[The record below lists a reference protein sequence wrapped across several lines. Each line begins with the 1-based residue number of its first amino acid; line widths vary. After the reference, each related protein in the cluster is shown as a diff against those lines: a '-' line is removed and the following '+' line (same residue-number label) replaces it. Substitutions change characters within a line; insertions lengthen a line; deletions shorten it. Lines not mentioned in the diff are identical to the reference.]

1 LRKLFP
7 EGFRVLLAPAVALPA
22 ELPRLLD
29 GLPVV
34 VPVDEPVV
42 PIDEPVVVPVA
53 VEPPAVAPPAEPV
66 PLCAT
71 ASVLVSASA
80 VANPI
85 VASLDLMTLSL
96 VVPTREQR
104 RRALRRS

>member
-1 LRKLFP
+1 MMKLFP
-7 EGFRVLLAPAVALPA
+7 DGFRVLLAPAVALPA

-29 GLPVV
+29 GLPVPVV

-53 VEPPAVAPPAEPV
+53 VEPPAVDPPPAEPA
-66 PLCAT
+66 PLCAM
-71 ASVLVSASA
+71 ASVLVSTSA

-85 VASLDLMTLSL
+85 AASRDLMILSL
-96 VVPTREQR
+96 V
-104 RRALRRS
+104 

>member
-1 LRKLFP
+1 VLF
-7 EGFRVLLAPAVALPA
+7 APAAELPA
-22 ELPRLLD
+22 LLPRLLG

-53 VEPPAVAPPAEPV
+53 VEPPPAEPA
-66 PLCAT
+66 PLCAK
-71 ASVLVSASA
+71 ASVLVSANA

-85 VASLDLMTLSL
+85 VISLMIVIPHLLRQGRNDDAPTDVPMLM
-96 VVPTREQR
+96 RK
-104 RRALRRS
+104 

>member
-1 LRKLFP
+1 MKLFP
-7 EGFRVLLAPAVALPA
+7 DGFRVLLAPAVALPA

-34 VPVDEPVV
+34 VAVDEPVV

-53 VEPPAVAPPAEPV
+53 VEPPAVDPPPAEPA
-66 PLCAT
+66 PLCAM
-71 ASVLVSASA
+71 ASVLVSTSA

-85 VASLDLMTLSL
+85 VASRDLMILSL
-96 VVPTREQR
+96 V
-104 RRALRRS
+104 

>member
-1 LRKLFP
+1 MKLFP
-7 EGFRVLLAPAVALPA
+7 DGFTVLLAPAVALPA

-29 GLPVV
+29 GLAVPVV

-53 VEPPAVAPPAEPV
+53 VEPPAVDAPPAEPA
-66 PLCAT
+66 PLCAI
-71 ASVLVSASA
+71 ASVLVSTSA

-85 VASLDLMTLSL
+85 VASRDLMILSL
-96 VVPTREQR
+96 V
-104 RRALRRS
+104 

>member
-1 LRKLFP
+1 VLF
-7 EGFRVLLAPAVALPA
+7 APAAELPA
-22 ELPRLLD
+22 LLPRLLD

-53 VEPPAVAPPAEPV
+53 VEPPPAEPV
-66 PLCAT
+66 PLCAK

-85 VASLDLMTLSL
+85 LVSLMICY
-96 VVPTREQR
+96 P
-104 RRALRRS
+104 

>member
-1 LRKLFP
+1 
-7 EGFRVLLAPAVALPA
+7 VLLAPAAELPA
-22 ELPRLLD
+22 LLPRLLD

-53 VEPPAVAPPAEPV
+53 VEPPAVEPPPAEPA
-66 PLCAT
+66 PLWAK

-85 VASLDLMTLSL
+85 VANLMMLFPVYFRQGSNGGAPGD
-96 VVPTREQR
+96 VPELMQM
-104 RRALRRS
+104 